1 MHYLLNQNLIAIVSM
16 FLSTLIVLKAYFFSP
31 RNRNLCAICLLSAAG
46 ANATG
51 ASAEAV
57 ALLPAELSTLVTA
70 AIRNHPI
77 AQSAQARQRAAL
89 QDVAVAERRRWPT
102 LTAITESTVGG
113 AAAASQVM
121 TLRVEQ
127 TLWDNGAGEA
137 RISAV
142 ATAADISELQ
152 VALEQQD
159 LAVKTINAWEAMLS
173 AQRRL
178 NAATTTV
185 TAIEGFKAQM
195 TRRVDSMASPAID
208 LALVEAR
215 LLQTQ
220 VERLAAANGLR
231 VALQNLARLTGLT
244 RLDEQTWADAAT
256 VAKPLSRAGVAAFKM
271 QLRNADW
278 EAITRHHP
286 LVEKAQLEYAVAN
299 AQLKAKLADRW
310 PQAYARVEQPLAN
323 NPLTS
328 SNQASYLVGLRYTP
342 GAGFST
348 QLEARALAE
357 RLEAQSH
364 DIEDATRT
372 VTQLIF
378 DDEQAFQ
385 TSAAQAQA
393 QAASLLG
400 AQRVLASYERQFHAG
415 RKTWQDL
422 LNAAR
427 EVAQNEF
434 NLSDAQSAMQGA
446 MYRLQVRLG
455 AIAVLNQK

>member
-1 MHYLLNQNLIAIVSM
+1 M
-16 FLSTLIVLKAYFFSP
+16 FFSTFIVLHAYFSQ
-31 RNRNLCAICLLSAAG
+31 RTRDWCAICLLFAAG
-46 ANATG
+46 ASATATG
-51 ASAEAV
+51 ASAAV
-57 ALLPAELSTLVTA
+57 VPRLPAELGTLVTA

>member
-1 MHYLLNQNLIAIVSM
+1 M
-16 FLSTLIVLKAYFFSP
+16 FLGTFTVLQGYFFR
-31 RNRNLCAICLLSAAG
+31 RNRNLCAILLLSAAG
-46 ANATG
+46 ANATS
-51 ASAEAV
+51 ASAAAV
-57 ALLPAELSTLVTA
+57 PLLPAELGALVTA

-77 AQSAQARQRAAL
+77 AQSAQAKQRAAI
-89 QDVAVAERRRWPT
+89 QDVTVAERSRWPT
-102 LTAITESTVGG
+102 LTATTESKVGG
-113 AAAASQVM
+113 AEAASEVM
-121 TLRVEQ
+121 TLRIEQ

-142 ATAADISELQ
+142 ATAADISALQ

-185 TAIEGFKAQM
+185 NVIEGFKAQM
-195 TRRVDSMASPAID
+195 TRRVESMASPAID

-220 VERLAAANGLR
+220 VERLAATNSLR
-231 VALQNLARLTGLT
+231 VALQKLARLTGLT
-244 RLDEQTWADAAT
+244 QLEEQTWADAAR
-256 VAKPLSRAGVAAFKM
+256 VAAPLSRAGVAAFKM
-271 QLRNADW
+271 QLRSTDW
-278 EAITRHHP
+278 EAITSSHP
-286 LVEKAQLEYAVAN
+286 LVQKAQLEYALAN

-323 NPLTS
+323 NALTG

-348 QLEARALAE
+348 QLEASALAE

-364 DIEDATRT
+364 DIDDATRT

-378 DDEQAFQ
+378 DDEQAFE

-393 QAASLLG
+393 QVASLLG
-400 AQRVLASYERQFHAG
+400 SQQVLASYERQFQAG

-455 AIAVLNQK
+455 AIAVLNHK

>member
-1 MHYLLNQNLIAIVSM
+1 M
-16 FLSTLIVLKAYFFSP
+16 FLSTFTVLRACFSLP
-31 RNRNLCAICLLSAAG
+31 NRNLCAILVLSAAG
-46 ANATG
+46 ANSTG
-51 ASAEAV
+51 ASAAAV
-57 ALLPAELSTLVTA
+57 PLLPAELSTLVTA

-77 AQSAQARQRAAL
+77 AQSAQAKQRAAL
-89 QDVAVAERRRWPT
+89 QDVAVAERSRWPT
-102 LTAITESTVGG
+102 LTATTESKVGG
-113 AAAASQVM
+113 AEAASEVM
-121 TLRVEQ
+121 TIRIEQ

-142 ATAADISELQ
+142 ATAADISALQ

-185 TAIEGFKAQM
+185 NVIEGFKAQM
-195 TRRVDSMASPAID
+195 TRRVESMASPAID

-220 VERLAAANGLR
+220 VERLAATNSLR
-231 VALQNLARLTGLT
+231 VAIQNLARLTGLT
-244 RLDEQTWADAAT
+244 RLHEHTWADAAK
-256 VAKPLSRAGVAAFKM
+256 VAAPLSRAGITAFKM

-278 EAITRHHP
+278 EAITSNHP
-286 LVEKAQLEYAVAN
+286 LVQKAQLEYALAN

-323 NPLTS
+323 NDLTG

-348 QLEARALAE
+348 QLEASALAE

-378 DDEQAFQ
+378 DDEQAFE

-400 AQRVLASYERQFHAG
+400 SQQVLASYERQYQAG

-455 AIAVLNQK
+455 AIAILNQK

>member
-1 MHYLLNQNLIAIVSM
+1 M
-16 FLSTLIVLKAYFFSP
+16 FLSTFTVLRAYFSLS
-31 RNRNLCAICLLSAAG
+31 NRNLCAILVLSAAG

-51 ASAEAV
+51 ASAAAV
-57 ALLPAELSTLVTA
+57 PLLPAELSTLVTA

-77 AQSAQARQRAAL
+77 AQSAQAKQRAAL
-89 QDVAVAERRRWPT
+89 QDVAVAERSRWPT
-102 LTAITESTVGG
+102 LTATTESKVGG
-113 AAAASQVM
+113 AEAASEVM
-121 TLRVEQ
+121 TLRIEQ

-142 ATAADISELQ
+142 ATAADISALQ

-185 TAIEGFKAQM
+185 NVIEGFKAQM
-195 TRRVDSMASPAID
+195 TRRVESMASPAID

-220 VERLAAANGLR
+220 VERLAATNSLR

-244 RLDEQTWADAAT
+244 QLEEQTWADAAK
-256 VAKPLSRAGVAAFKM
+256 VASPLSRAGVAAFKM
-271 QLRNADW
+271 QLRNTDW
-278 EAITRHHP
+278 EAITSNHP
-286 LVEKAQLEYAVAN
+286 LVQKAQLEYALAN

-323 NPLTS
+323 NALTG

-348 QLEARALAE
+348 QLEASALAE
-357 RLEAQSH
+357 RLEAQSY
-364 DIEDATRT
+364 DIDDATRT

-378 DDEQAFQ
+378 DDEQAFE

-393 QAASLLG
+393 QVASLLG
-400 AQRVLASYERQFHAG
+400 SQQVLASYERQFQAG

-422 LNAAR
+422 LHAAR

-455 AIAVLNQK
+455 AIAVLNHK

>member
-1 MHYLLNQNLIAIVSM
+1 MHYLLNQNLIAIASM
-16 FLSTLIVLKAYFFSP
+16 FLSTLIALHTYFFSP

-77 AQSAQARQRAAL
+77 AQSAQAKQRAAL
-89 QDVAVAERRRWPT
+89 QDVAVAERGRWPT

-113 AAAASQVM
+113 AEAASQVM

-127 TLWDNGAGEA
+127 TLWDNGAGDA
-137 RISAV
+137 RIAAV
-142 ATAADISELQ
+142 ATAADIAALQ
-152 VALEQQD
+152 VTLEQQD

-178 NAATTTV
+178 NAATTTAKV
-185 TAIEGFKAQM
+185 IEGFKAQM

-220 VERLAAANGLR
+220 VERLAATNSLR
-231 VALQNLARLTGLT
+231 VAIQNLARLTGLT
-244 RLDEQTWADAAT
+244 RLHEHTWADAAK
-256 VAKPLSRAGVAAFKM
+256 VAAPLSRAGITAFKM

-278 EAITRHHP
+278 EAITSNHP
-286 LVEKAQLEYAVAN
+286 LVQKAQLEYALAN

-323 NPLTS
+323 NDLTG
-328 SNQASYLVGLRYTP
+328 SNQASYLVGLRYVP

-348 QLEARALAE
+348 QLEAAALAE

-364 DIEDATRT
+364 DIEAATRT
-372 VTQLIF
+372 VTQLVF
-378 DDEQAFQ
+378 DDEQTFETNAIQ
-385 TSAAQAQA
+385 AEAQG
-393 QAASLLG
+393 ASLLG
-400 AQRVLASYERQFHAG
+400 AQRVLASYERQFQAG

-427 EVAQNEF
+427 EVVQNEF
-434 NLSDAQSAMQGA
+434 NLGDAQSAMQGA
-446 MYRLQVRLG
+446 MYRLQARLG
-455 AIAVLNQK
+455 AIDVLHQD

>member
-1 MHYLLNQNLIAIVSM
+1 M
-16 FLSTLIVLKAYFFSP
+16 FLGMFTVLQGYFFR
-31 RNRNLCAICLLSAAG
+31 RNRNLCAILLLSAAG
-46 ANATG
+46 ANATS
-51 ASAEAV
+51 ASAAAV
-57 ALLPAELSTLVTA
+57 PLLPAELGALVTA

-77 AQSAQARQRAAL
+77 AQSAQAKQRAAI

-102 LTAITESTVGG
+102 LTATTESNVGG
-113 AAAASQVM
+113 AEAASQVM

-142 ATAADISELQ
+142 ATAADISVLQ
-152 VALEQQD
+152 VALKQQD

-185 TAIEGFKAQM
+185 NVIGGFKAQM
-195 TRRVDSMASPAID
+195 TRRVESMASPAID

-220 VERLAAANGLR
+220 VERLAATNSLR
-231 VALQNLARLTGLT
+231 VALQKLARLTGLT
-244 RLDEQTWADAAT
+244 QLEEQTWADAAR
-256 VAKPLSRAGVAAFKM
+256 VAAPLSRAGVAAFKM
-271 QLRNADW
+271 QLRSTDW
-278 EAITRHHP
+278 EAITSNHP
-286 LVEKAQLEYAVAN
+286 LVQKAQLEYALAN

-323 NPLTS
+323 NALTG

-348 QLEARALAE
+348 QLEASALAE

-364 DIEDATRT
+364 DIDDATRT

-378 DDEQAFQ
+378 DDEQAFE
-385 TSAAQAQA
+385 TSTAQAQA
-393 QAASLLG
+393 QVASLLG
-400 AQRVLASYERQFHAG
+400 SQQVLASYERQFQAG

-455 AIAVLNQK
+455 AIAALNQK

>member
-1 MHYLLNQNLIAIVSM
+1 M
-16 FLSTLIVLKAYFFSP
+16 FLGTFTVLQDYFFR
-31 RNRNLCAICLLSAAG
+31 RNRNLCAILLLSAAG
-46 ANATG
+46 ANATS
-51 ASAEAV
+51 ASAAAV
-57 ALLPAELSTLVTA
+57 PLLPAELGALVTA

-77 AQSAQARQRAAL
+77 AQSAQAKQRAAI
-89 QDVAVAERRRWPT
+89 QDVAVAERSRWPT
-102 LTAITESTVGG
+102 LTATTESKVGG
-113 AAAASQVM
+113 AEAASEVM
-121 TLRVEQ
+121 TLRIEQ

-142 ATAADISELQ
+142 ATAADISALQ

-185 TAIEGFKAQM
+185 NVIEGFKAQM
-195 TRRVDSMASPAID
+195 TRRVESMASPAID

-220 VERLAAANGLR
+220 VERLAATNSLR
-231 VALQNLARLTGLT
+231 VALQKLARLTGLT
-244 RLDEQTWADAAT
+244 QLEEQTWADAAR
-256 VAKPLSRAGVAAFKM
+256 VATPLSRAGVAAFKM
-271 QLRNADW
+271 QLRSTDW
-278 EAITRHHP
+278 EAITSNHP
-286 LVEKAQLEYAVAN
+286 LVQKAQLEYALAN

-323 NPLTS
+323 NALTG

-348 QLEARALAE
+348 QLEASALAE

-364 DIEDATRT
+364 DIDDATRT

-378 DDEQAFQ
+378 DDEQAFE
-385 TSAAQAQA
+385 TSTAQAQA
-393 QAASLLG
+393 QVASLLG
-400 AQRVLASYERQFHAG
+400 SQQVLASYERQFQAG

-455 AIAVLNQK
+455 AIAALNQK

>member
-1 MHYLLNQNLIAIVSM
+1 
-16 FLSTLIVLKAYFFSP
+16 
-31 RNRNLCAICLLSAAG
+31 
-46 ANATG
+46 
-51 ASAEAV
+51 
-57 ALLPAELSTLVTA
+57 
-70 AIRNHPI
+70 
-77 AQSAQARQRAAL
+77 
-89 QDVAVAERRRWPT
+89 
-102 LTAITESTVGG
+102 
-113 AAAASQVM
+113 
-121 TLRVEQ
+121 
-127 TLWDNGAGEA
+127 
-137 RISAV
+137 
-142 ATAADISELQ
+142 
-152 VALEQQD
+152 
-159 LAVKTINAWEAMLS
+159 MLS

-185 TAIEGFKAQM
+185 NVIEGFKAQM
-195 TRRVDSMASPAID
+195 TRRVESMASPAID

-220 VERLAAANGLR
+220 VERLAATNSLR
-231 VALQNLARLTGLT
+231 VALQKLARLTGLT
-244 RLDEQTWADAAT
+244 QLEEQTWADAAR
-256 VAKPLSRAGVAAFKM
+256 VAAPLSRAGVAAFKM
-271 QLRNADW
+271 QLRSTDW
-278 EAITRHHP
+278 EAITSNHP
-286 LVEKAQLEYAVAN
+286 LVQKAQLEYALAN

-323 NPLTS
+323 NALTG

-348 QLEARALAE
+348 QLEASALAE

-364 DIEDATRT
+364 DIDDATRT

-378 DDEQAFQ
+378 DDEQAFE
-385 TSAAQAQA
+385 TSTAQAQA
-393 QAASLLG
+393 QVASLLG
-400 AQRVLASYERQFHAG
+400 SQQVLASYERQFQAG

-455 AIAVLNQK
+455 AIAALNQK